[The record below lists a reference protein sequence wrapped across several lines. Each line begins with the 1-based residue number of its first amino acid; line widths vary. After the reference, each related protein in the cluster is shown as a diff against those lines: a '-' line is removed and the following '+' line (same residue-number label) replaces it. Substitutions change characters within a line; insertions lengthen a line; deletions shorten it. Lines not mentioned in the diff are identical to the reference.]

1 MAHERTRVFIGND
14 ASGKPKYSQI
24 SGKNQDERNDN
35 IVLKYIET
43 GRIWELMN
51 ADELNRYL
59 PRPPEPP
66 KHPFSEYAWTW
77 YRRYKQGYTEENTRY
92 CIQYAIRSHERFFG
106 NTPIESI
113 TVNDIQDYF
122 NSLKHLSKVTIKGH
136 KTFLTQIFDSA
147 VEDEIITKNPVRS
160 QRLMNPGRESKGVHA
175 LPVEA
180 MIDIME
186 GIERMP
192 DPSEA
197 IYIALAFYAG
207 LRREEVL
214 GLQWEDID
222 FRAKRLHIQR
232 AIAYPINQPIIKPPK
247 TKSGNRIIAIPDP
260 LYELLK
266 PHEGKSGFVLLDEGG
281 ILFTQERLKIFARN
295 VNSHINLHGAGMR
308 ELRKCFATIR
318 HAAGTPDKL
327 LQTEIGHASYS
338 TTQSFYIN
346 TEVSQMEEY
355 RNAMV
360 LYLTRKKE
368 QFAQHFVQCSSENGD

>member
-1 MAHERTRVFIGND
+1 MTQA
-14 ASGKPKYSQI
+14 AKPKYSQI
-24 SGKNQDERNDN
+24 SGRNQDERNDN

-51 ADELNRYL
+51 TEELNRCL

-66 KHPFSEYAWTW
+66 KHPFSEYAWAW
-77 YRRYKQGYTEENTRY
+77 KQGCMEANTRLSITY
-92 CIQYAIRSHERFFG
+92 SIRSHERFFCDK
-106 NTPIESI
+106 PIEEI
-113 TVNDIQDYF
+113 AVNDIQNYF
-122 NSLKHLSKVTIKGH
+122 NTLKHLSKITIKGH
-136 KTFLTQIFDSA
+136 KTFLTQIFDSV
-147 VEDEIITKNPVRS
+147 VEDEIIAKNPVRS
-160 QRLMNPGRESKGVHA
+160 QRLTNPGRESKGIHA
-175 LPVEA
+175 LPVDA

-186 GIERMP
+186 GIERMAN
-192 DPSEA
+192 PSEA
-197 IYIALAFYAG
+197 LYIALAFYAG

-222 FRAKRLHIQR
+222 FRAKRLYIQR
-232 AIAYPINQPIIKPPK
+232 AITYPINQPVIKPPK
-247 TKSGNRIIAIPDP
+247 TKSGYRLIAIPDP
-260 LYELLK
+260 LFELLK
-266 PHEGKSGFVLLDEGG
+266 PHEGRKGFVLLDEGG

-327 LQTEIGHASYS
+327 LQAEIGHASYN
-338 TTQSFYIN
+338 TTQSFYID
-346 TEVSQMEEY
+346 TEISQMEEY

-368 QFAQHFVQCSSENGD
+368 QNARHFVQCKAENGD